1 MIGILLHQQGGS
13 VLNNVAYGVHN
24 NFHEN
29 SAMSLRYFSVF
40 ESLFNNVVSN
50 SVIVSTVV

>member
-1 MIGILLHQQGGS
+1 
-13 VLNNVAYGVHN
+13 LNNVAYGVHN